1 MTNQEKLLNAIR
13 KTLTELR
20 AIGASIEVNDT
31 ESQQIFE
38 SIAQCHDSLKMSA
51 VEVLNSGEQK

>member
-20 AIGASIEVNDT
+20 AIGASIEVNCH
-31 ESQQIFE
+31 ESQKLFD
-38 SIAQCHDSLKMSA
+38 SVAQCHDSLKLSA
-51 VEVLNSGEQK
+51 VEVMNSGEKQ